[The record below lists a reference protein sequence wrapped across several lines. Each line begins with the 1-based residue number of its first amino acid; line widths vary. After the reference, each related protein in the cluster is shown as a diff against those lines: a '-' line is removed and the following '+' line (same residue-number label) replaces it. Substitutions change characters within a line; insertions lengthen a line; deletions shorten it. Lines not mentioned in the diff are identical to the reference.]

1 MHRFID
7 GEDRMQR
14 ALLPHSLEDYVGEEN
29 PVRVIEVFIDE
40 LDLPAL
46 GFSGMT
52 RGATGRPAYHPS
64 TLLKIYLYGYLN
76 RVQSSRRLEREAQRN
91 IELMWLTGRLA
102 PDFKTIADFRKDNG
116 AAIRSVCRQFVELCR
131 GLKLFTGA
139 VVAIDGSKFKAV
151 NNRDKNY
158 TVAKVTGRM
167 EQVNASIARY
177 LRALDQAD
185 REESDIAE
193 AKSGRLKEKIA
204 GLRRQ
209 MQALK
214 AMEQRVQDAP
224 DQQVS
229 LTDPDAR
236 SMATSGKGTA
246 TVGYNVQIAVDA
258 EHRLIVAH
266 EVINQGSGRQQLA
279 PMAFKAQQA
288 TGCDKITALADRGYF
303 NGDQV
308 LSCERTG
315 VAPIVPKTLTSS
327 GAKRGFFTRQDF
339 IYNAEHDHYTCPAG
353 AKLTKI
359 HRRVDHTV
367 DFDRYRHLSACF
379 TCPLRPRCTPTPRR
393 IIKRW
398 ENEDVLDRMQD
409 RLDRMPDAMGVR
421 RQTVEHP
428 FGTLKAWM
436 GATHFLTR
444 TLDKVR
450 TEMSLHVLAYNTQAN
465 DQDLRSGTADGGDQ
479 NLIASLKLLA
489 SVCLSAS
496 ALTPGKHGASTHTS
510 DAFSH
515 GLGHEYAFG
524 RTRLDGSIAPFSA
537 VPCGSGR
544 GVRSTQ

>member
-1 MHRFID
+1 MKRFVE
-7 GEDRMQR
+7 GEDRLQG
-14 ALLPHSLEDYVGEEN
+14 ALLPHCLDDYVTEDN
-29 PVRVIEVFIDE
+29 PVRVIEAFIDE
-40 LDLPAL
+40 LDLATL
-46 GFSGMT
+46 GFDGVVPET
-52 RGATGRPAYHPS
+52 TGRPAYHPAM
-64 TLLKIYLYGYLN
+64 LLKIYLYGYLN

-116 AAIRSVCRQFVELCR
+116 GAIRAVCSQFVVLCRQL
-131 GLKLFTGA
+131 GLFTRA
-139 VVAIDGSKFKAV
+139 IVAIDGSKFKAV

-158 TVAKVTGRM
+158 TVAKVIGRM
-167 EQVNASIARY
+167 EQVNGNIARY

-214 AMEQRVQDAP
+214 AMEQTVHDAP

-258 EHRLIVAH
+258 EHHLIVAH
-266 EVINQGSGRQQLA
+266 EVTNQGYDRHQLA

-288 TGCDKITALADRGYF
+288 TGCEKITALADRGYF

-308 LSCERTG
+308 LSCEGTG
-315 VAPIVPKTLTSS
+315 VAPIMPKTLTSS

-359 HRRVDHTV
+359 HRRADHTQ
-367 DFDRYRHLSACF
+367 DFDRYRHLSTCS
-379 TCPLRPRCTPTPRR
+379 TCPLRPRCTPTQRR

-398 ENEDVLDRMQD
+398 ENEHVLDKMQD
-409 RLDRMPDAMGVR
+409 RLDRMPEAMGVR

-428 FGTLKAWM
+428 FGTLKTWM

-450 TEMSLHVLAYNTQAN
+450 TEMSLHVLAYN
-465 DQDLRSGTADGGDQ
+465 
-479 NLIASLKLLA
+479 LKRMI
-489 SVCLSAS
+489 
-496 ALTPGKHGASTHTS
+496 TIFGA
-510 DAFSH
+510 AP
-515 GLGHEYAFG
+515 LMAAI
-524 RTRLDGSIAPFSA
+524 RT
-537 VPCGSGR
+537 
-544 GVRSTQ
+544 